1 MSDPASDQADH
12 VRGSFSFPI
21 SYRSVFMPSLHRRS
35 AFTLIEL
42 LVVIAI
48 IAILIGLLLP
58 AVQKV
63 REAASRMKCSNNL
76 KQMGLAVHNYHDT
89 NGKLPPARIAYEYL
103 GWTVLILP
111 YLEQDNLFRQFNLKT
126 KVPTQPAAAIQTP
139 LSVYVCPSRRNPG
152 LQSTQFEATTGQNG
166 ATGDYATVDGH
177 QTGDPPY
184 RRASAAG
191 LMIVATGSPT
201 NWQSQTN
208 LLSATDGLSQTLMI
222 GEKHVR
228 RTDMGIEWNG
238 TRGGDGPIL
247 GSYAYNIMRVTG
259 EESIGG
265 TPYPLAKGP
274 TDDAGGFA
282 HMVFGSWH
290 SGVCNFVLG
299 DGSVRPINNNIAT
312 RPLSQLTTRAAG
324 TVIAENW

>member
-1 MSDPASDQADH
+1 M
-12 VRGSFSFPI
+12 FSPRRRTGF
-21 SYRSVFMPSLHRRS
+21 RSG
-35 AFTLIEL
+35 FTLIEL

-76 KQMGLAVHNYHDT
+76 KQMGLAAHNYHDT
-89 NGKLPPARIAYEYL
+89 TGKLPPSRIAYEYL

-126 KVPTQPAAAIQTP
+126 RVPTQPAAALQASV
-139 LSVYVCPSRRNPG
+139 SVYACPSRRSAAQ
-152 LQSTQFEATTGQNG
+152 QSTQFHLTTGRNG
-166 ATGDYATVDGH
+166 TTGDYATVDGH
-177 QTGDPPY
+177 RVGDPPY
-184 RRASAAG
+184 RRNSAPG
-191 LMIVATGSPT
+191 LMIVADGTPT
-201 NWQSQTN
+201 DWRSNTN

-228 RTDMGIEWNG
+228 RADMGIEWDG

-247 GSYAYNIMRVTG
+247 GHYAYNMMRVAG

-299 DGSVRPINNNIAT
+299 DGSVRGINNNLAP

-324 TVIAENW
+324 TVIAEDW